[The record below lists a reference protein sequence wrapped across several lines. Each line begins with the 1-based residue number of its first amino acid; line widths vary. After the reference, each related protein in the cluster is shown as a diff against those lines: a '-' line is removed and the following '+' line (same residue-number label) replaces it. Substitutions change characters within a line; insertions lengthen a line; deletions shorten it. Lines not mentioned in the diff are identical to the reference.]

1 MRSNL
6 EQSIRVFRS
15 DFLESLTHVH
25 PIMPLLVWSP
35 LVVVRLWR
43 SAVVHQIP
51 GSEIAGMAVLGV
63 LTWTLIEYTAHRFL
77 FHFKAEHRVTKFLVF
92 LFHGIHHEAPQDKT
106 RLVMPPVGAAIILAI
121 LWSLFALVIPS
132 PWIEPFIAFFAIGYL
147 TYDYTH
153 YAVHHFP
160 MRNRLAHF
168 LKYYHM
174 QHHFQMPDRHFGV
187 SSPLWDWVFRTK

>member
-35 LVVVRLWR
+35 LVVVLLWR
-43 SAVVHQIP
+43 SVVLHQIP
-51 GSEIAGMAVLGV
+51 SREIAGMAVLGV
-63 LTWTLIEYTAHRFL
+63 LAWTLIEYTAHRFL

-92 LFHGIHHEAPQDKT
+92 LFHGIHHDAPQDKT

-121 LWSLFALVIPS
+121 LWSLFALAIPS

-160 MRNRLAHF
+160 MRNRVARF
-168 LKYYHM
+168 LKHYHM
-174 QHHFQMPDRHFGV
+174 QHHFRMPDRHFGV
-187 SSPLWDWVFRTK
+187 SSPLWDWVFGTK